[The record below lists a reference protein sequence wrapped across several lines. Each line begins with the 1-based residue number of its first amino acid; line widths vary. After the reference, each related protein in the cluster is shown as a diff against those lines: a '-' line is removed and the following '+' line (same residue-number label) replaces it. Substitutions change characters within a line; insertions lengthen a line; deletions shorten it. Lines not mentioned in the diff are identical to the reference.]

1 VDAVFLGRHSHNLDV
16 KGRLA
21 LPARF
26 RERLNEGVVITRGF
40 DTCLL
45 VYPMEAWAPLAE
57 RVSALSVTD
66 PDVRVLR
73 RMLFSHATDAQL
85 DRQGRVLIPADLRSF
100 AKLEREATVVGMHTF
115 IEIWS
120 PEEWATQDEMVERD
134 GASIAE
140 KLSALV

>member
-1 VDAVFLGRHSHNLDV
+1 MFLGRHDHTLDA

-26 RERLNEGVVITRGF
+26 REKLTEGVIITRGF
-40 DTCLL
+40 DACLL
-45 VYPMEAWAPLAE
+45 VYPMETWAPLAE
-57 RVSALSVTD
+57 KVAALSVTD
-66 PDVRVLR
+66 PDARVLR

-85 DRQGRVLIPADLRSF
+85 DRQGRVLIPADLR
-100 AKLEREATVVGMHTF
+100 AHARLEREATVVGMHTF

-120 PEEWATQDEMVERD
+120 PAGWAAQDELVERE

>member
-1 VDAVFLGRHSHNLDV
+1 MFLGRHAHNLDV

-26 RERLNEGVVITRGF
+26 REKLSEGVVITRGF
-40 DTCLL
+40 DDCLL
-45 VYPMEAWAPLAE
+45 VYPIEAWAPLAE

-66 PDVRVLR
+66 PDVRILR
-73 RMLFSHATDAQL
+73 RMLFSHATDAQI
-85 DRQGRVLIPADLRSF
+85 DRQGRILVPADLRSF
-100 AKLEREATVVGMHTF
+100 ANLDREAVVVGMHTF

-120 PEEWATQDEMVERD
+120 PEGWAAQDELVERD